1 VTETS
6 PRIEA
11 PAGTQ
16 RTRTLSAITLL
27 GFGSG
32 LPVALSF
39 STLEAWCAVS
49 GLSLKTIGAI
59 KLVAL
64 AYVFKFLWAP
74 LIDRYSLPILGRR
87 RGWMLWTQLGIAVA
101 LVLIAGLSPQSSL
114 PAIAL
119 LAVVLATLSATQD
132 IAVDAYRAD
141 QLLPQ
146 DRGLGAALGVGG
158 YRIAMVVS
166 GGFAL
171 ILAGSYGFHF
181 AYLAMAAFMAIG
193 IVGTL
198 IAPER
203 RVAEP
208 SADSLVKA
216 YVEPLREFFARTKA
230 LQWLALILV
239 YKLGNAFA
247 LSLSSTFLLRGAG
260 YALSDV
266 GWVNKVFGLAATVVG
281 AFAGGLL
288 LERWSLRRAL
298 WIFGVLQGLGALGF
312 FAIALGWQGYP
323 ALVTAVAAENF
334 TSGLGTGAFVALLMA
349 LCDKRFS
356 ATQYALFSALDS
368 AARIFVG
375 PLAGWVAAD
384 YGWVVYFAV
393 SLACAVPGLLLLAAL
408 SGQFARLDAK
418 SSTA

>member
-1 VTETS
+1 MTRIPVTE
-6 PRIEA
+6 PV
-11 PAGTQ
+11 PAGAQ
-16 RTRTLSAITLL
+16 RPRTLAAVALL

-74 LIDRYSLPILGRR
+74 LIDRFSLSPLGRR
-87 RGWMLWTQLGIAVA
+87 RGWMLWMQVGIVVV
-101 LVLIAGLSPQSSL
+101 LVLIAGLSPQTSL

-119 LAVVLATLSATQD
+119 LAVLLATLSATQD

-141 QLLPQ
+141 QLLPR
-146 DRGLGAALGVGG
+146 DRGLGAAFGVGG
-158 YRIAMVVS
+158 YRVAMVVS
-166 GGFAL
+166 GGLAL
-171 ILAGSYGFHF
+171 ILAGHYGFRF
-181 AYLAMAAFMAIG
+181 AYLAMAALMGVG

-198 IAPER
+198 VAPER
-203 RVAEP
+203 RAAKE
-208 SADSLVKA
+208 SAHSLVRA
-216 YVEPLREFFARTKA
+216 YVEPLREFLVRTKA
-230 LQWLALILV
+230 VQWLALILL

-260 YALSDV
+260 YALSEV

-298 WIFGVLQGLGALGF
+298 WVFGVLQGLGALGF

-334 TSGLGTGAFVALLMA
+334 TSGLGTGAFVALLMT

-375 PLAGWVAAD
+375 PVAGWIAAD

-393 SLACAVPGLLLLAAL
+393 SLACALPGLLLLAAL
-408 SGQFARLDAK
+408 HGQFARLDAK

>member
-1 VTETS
+1 VTERP

-11 PAGTQ
+11 PAGAQ

-87 RGWMLWTQLGIAVA
+87 RGWMLWTQFGIVVV
-101 LVLIAGLSPQSSL
+101 LVLIAGLSPQTSL

-166 GGFAL
+166 GGVAL
-171 ILAGSYGFHF
+171 ILAGYYGFRY
-181 AYLAMAAFMAIG
+181 AYLAMATFMAIG

-203 RVAEP
+203 RVAEQ
-208 SADSLVKA
+208 SAHSLLKA

-230 LQWLALILV
+230 LQWLALILI

-281 AFAGGLL
+281 AVAGGLL

-393 SLACAVPGLLLLAAL
+393 SLACAVPGLLLLLAL
-408 SGQFARLDAK
+408 DGQFARLDAK
-418 SSTA
+418 PSTA

>member
-1 VTETS
+1 
-6 PRIEA
+6 
-11 PAGTQ
+11 
-16 RTRTLSAITLL
+16 
-27 GFGSG
+27 
-32 LPVALSF
+32 
-39 STLEAWCAVS
+39 
-49 GLSLKTIGAI
+49 
-59 KLVAL
+59 
-64 AYVFKFLWAP
+64 
-74 LIDRYSLPILGRR
+74 
-87 RGWMLWTQLGIAVA
+87 
-101 LVLIAGLSPQSSL
+101 
-114 PAIAL
+114 
-119 LAVVLATLSATQD
+119 
-132 IAVDAYRAD
+132 
-141 QLLPQ
+141 
-146 DRGLGAALGVGG
+146 
-158 YRIAMVVS
+158 
-166 GGFAL
+166 
-171 ILAGSYGFHF
+171 
-181 AYLAMAAFMAIG
+181 
-193 IVGTL
+193 
-198 IAPER
+198 
-203 RVAEP
+203 
-208 SADSLVKA
+208 
-216 YVEPLREFFARTKA
+216 LREFLARTKA
-230 LQWLALILV
+230 LHWLALILV

-393 SLACAVPGLLLLAAL
+393 SLACAVPGLLLLLAL
-408 SGQFARLDAK
+408 GGQFARFDVK
-418 SSTA
+418 SSTT

>member
-1 VTETS
+1 VAGVL
-6 PRIEA
+6 PAAEA
-11 PAGTQ
+11 HGGAQ
-16 RTRTLSAITLL
+16 RTRTLVAITLL

-49 GLSLKTIGAI
+49 GLSIKTIGAI

-74 LIDRYSLPILGRR
+74 LLDRYSMPILNRR
-87 RGWMLWTQLGIAVA
+87 RGWMLWTQLGIVV
-101 LVLIAGLSPQSSL
+101 VLMAIAGLSPQTSL

-119 LAVVLATLSATQD
+119 LAVLLATLSATQD

-146 DRGLGAALGVGG
+146 DRGLGAAFGVGG

-171 ILAGSYGFHF
+171 IIAGQYGFRC
-181 AYLAMAAFMAIG
+181 AYFAMAALMGIG
-193 IVGTL
+193 IVGTV

-203 RVAEP
+203 QVTEK
-208 SADSLVKA
+208 SVHSLWEA
-216 YVEPLREFFARTKA
+216 YVEPLREFLARTKA
-230 LQWLALILV
+230 LHWLALILV

-260 YALSDV
+260 YALSEV

-281 AFAGGLL
+281 AFIGGLL

-298 WIFGVLQGLGALGF
+298 WVFGVLQGLGALGF
-312 FAIALGWQGYP
+312 LR
-323 ALVTAVAAENF
+323 
-334 TSGLGTGAFVALLMA
+334 S
-349 LCDKRFS
+349 
-356 ATQYALFSALDS
+356 
-368 AARIFVG
+368 
-375 PLAGWVAAD
+375 
-384 YGWVVYFAV
+384 
-393 SLACAVPGLLLLAAL
+393 
-408 SGQFARLDAK
+408 RLDGRVIRR
-418 SSTA
+418 SSPRLLRRILLRAWAPAPSLRS

>member
-1 VTETS
+1 MTDTL
-6 PRIEA
+6 PNIEA
-11 PAGTQ
+11 SAGAQ
-16 RTRTLSAITLL
+16 RTRTLSAVTLL

-87 RGWMLWTQLGIAVA
+87 RGWMLWTQLGIVVA
-101 LVLIAGLSPQSSL
+101 LALIAGLSPQTSL
-114 PAIAL
+114 AAIAL

-171 ILAGSYGFHF
+171 ILAGSYGFRF

-193 IVGTL
+193 LVGTL
-198 IAPER
+198 VAPER
-203 RVAEP
+203 QVTEQ
-208 SADSLVKA
+208 SAHSLVKA
-216 YVEPLREFFARTKA
+216 YIEPLREFFARTKA

-281 AFAGGLL
+281 AFVGGLL

-323 ALVTAVAAENF
+323 ALVTAVAGENF

-393 SLACAVPGLLLLAAL
+393 SLACAVPGLLLLFAL
-408 SGQFARLDAK
+408 DGQFARLDAK

>member
-1 VTETS
+1 MTDKL
-6 PRIEA
+6 PNPGGA
-11 PAGTQ
+11 Q
-16 RTRTLSAITLL
+16 RPRTLGAITLL

-74 LIDRYSLPILGRR
+74 LIDRYSLPVLSRR
-87 RGWMLWTQLGIAVA
+87 RGWMLWMQLGIIVA
-101 LVLIAGLSPQSSL
+101 LVLIAGLSPQTSL

-119 LAVVLATLSATQD
+119 LAVILATLSATQD

-166 GGFAL
+166 GGLAL
-171 ILAGSYGFHF
+171 ILAAHFGFRF
-181 AYLAMAAFMAIG
+181 TYLTMAALMGVG

-198 IAPER
+198 MAPEQH
-203 RVAEP
+203 VAVK
-208 SADSLVKA
+208 SADSLARA
-216 YVEPLREFFARTKA
+216 YVEPLREFLARTQA

-260 YALSDV
+260 YELSDV

-298 WIFGVLQGLGALGF
+298 WIFGVLQGLGAAGF
-312 FAIALGWQGYP
+312 LAIALGWHGYP

-375 PLAGWVAAD
+375 PVAGWVAAD
-384 YGWVVYFAV
+384 YGWVTYFSI
-393 SLACAVPGLLLLAAL
+393 SLACALPGLLLLAAL
-408 SGQFARLDAK
+408 HAQFARLDTKTPA
-418 SSTA
+418 AQAP